1 MFKSYYLAYLDS
13 LTSDSSGE
21 VDMTQVNCFT
31 PQYWFAIVTVVSSL
45 TMTLN
50 ASIGVFIYCVMCKN
64 FRAELLRHLRQGRS
78 FVARLMFALKSETSS
93 SRFEMV
99 AASTIEPV
107 TV

>member
-1 MFKSYYLAYLDS
+1 MFKSYYLAYFDS
-13 LTSDSSGE
+13 LTNNSSADI
-21 VDMTQVNCFT
+21 DMSQVNCFT
-31 PQYWFAIVTVVSSL
+31 PQYWFATVTVVSSL

-64 FRAELLRHLRQGRS
+64 FRAELLRHLRFLRS
-78 FVARLMFALKSETSS
+78 FLLKRMFALKSETSS

-99 AASTIEPV
+99 VASTGDPI